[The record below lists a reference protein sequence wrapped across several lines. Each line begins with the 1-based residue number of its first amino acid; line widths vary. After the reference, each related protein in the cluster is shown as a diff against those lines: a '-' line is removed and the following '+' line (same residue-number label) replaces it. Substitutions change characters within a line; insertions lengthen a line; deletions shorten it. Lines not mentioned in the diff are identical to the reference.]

1 MTKVDSKLLSFVF
14 KDKKV
19 ATIIYEC
26 KVGSYIVIIFHHQR
40 KSRSFFLLRESNY
53 LEVKRQSVQSVC
65 EVGALNVV
73 RVFSNQKIIHK
84 KSTSQRTLN

>member
-26 KVGSYIVIIFHHQR
+26 KVGSYIVIIFQR
-40 KSRSFFLLRESNY
+40 KSRSFLLLRESNY

>member
-26 KVGSYIVIIFHHQR
+26 KVGSYIVIIFQR
-40 KSRSFFLLRESNY
+40 KSRSFLLLRESNY
-53 LEVKRQSVQSVC
+53 LEVKRQSVQFVC

>member
-26 KVGSYIVIIFHHQR
+26 KVGSYIVIIFQR

-84 KSTSQRTLN
+84 KSTSQRILN

>member
-26 KVGSYIVIIFHHQR
+26 KVGSYIVIIFQR